1 MSLRPD
7 PSSRR
12 AALRIF
18 SQPAQR
24 VNQLHLLN
32 RPAARFEEPWRADE
46 KGKALRARDRDVEAI
61 AGEQKCEIAR
71 HVFAAG
77 SRHRKENNRR
87 LLALELVHS
96 TDTHTIWQS
105 RA

>member
-32 RPAARFEEPWRADE
+32 RPAARFEEPWLADE
-46 KGKALRARDRDVEAI
+46 KVKALRARDRDVVAI
-61 AGEQKCEIAR
+61 AGEQKCEITR
-71 HVFAAG
+71 HVCAAE
-77 SRHRKENNRR
+77 SRSRTEHDRR
-87 LLALELVHS
+87 PLAHELADA
-96 TDTHTIWQS
+96 TDT
-105 RA
+105 